1 MVDIVVVGSLN
12 MDLVVRVAKM
22 PLSGETVVGSDL
34 ALVPGG
40 KGANQAVA
48 AAKQGL
54 SVSMVGCVGND
65 PFGPR
70 LIQGL
75 KEAGVSTD
83 YIRQVNHTSTGTALI
98 FLEEGGDNR
107 IVISPGANGQVS
119 QADIDRTAGLIQT
132 AKIALFQFEIPMSV
146 IDYGLQMTHRFGV
159 ATLVNPAP
167 YRPFPSEWL
176 SKITY
181 LVPNESEAWRITGI
195 EVTDLSSA
203 QKAAEKLLKDGAS
216 TVILTLGEMGAL
228 LATPGGVLHV
238 PAPEVEVVDT
248 TAAGDSFIG
257 GLSAALVWGY
267 PIEEAVRYAVCAGT
281 LAVTKF
287 GAQTSIPSL
296 EETRRFYE
304 AVNKKPP
311 KIS

>member
-1 MVDIVVVGSLN
+1 MIDLVVIGSLN
-12 MDLVVRVAKM
+12 MDLVVRVPQM
-22 PLSGETVVGSDL
+22 PLPGETVVGSDL

-40 KGANQAVA
+40 KGANQAAA

-54 SVSMVGCVGND
+54 SVAMVGCVGND

-75 KEAGVSTD
+75 QEVGVSTD
-83 YIRQVNHTSTGTALI
+83 YIRQVEHTSTGTALI

-107 IVISPGANGQVS
+107 IVVSPGANGQVS
-119 QADIDRTAGLIQT
+119 LTDIDRAAGMIQT
-132 AKIALFQFEIPMSV
+132 AKIVLFQFEISMPV
-146 IDYGLQMTHRFGV
+146 IEYALQMTHRFGV
-159 ATLVNPAP
+159 VTLVNPAP
-167 YRPFPSEWL
+167 YRSFPPDWL

-181 LVPNESEAWRITGI
+181 LVPNESEAWRMTGI
-195 EVTDLSSA
+195 EVIDLISA
-203 QKAAEKLLKDGAS
+203 QKAAEILLHEGAS
-216 TVILTLGEMGAL
+216 NVILTLGEMGAL
-228 LATPGGVLHV
+228 LASPGRVLHI
-238 PAPEVEVVDT
+238 PAAHVDVVDT

-287 GAQTSIPSL
+287 GAQTSIPNL
-296 EETRRFYE
+296 QETRRFYE
-304 AVNKKPP
+304 AMKENN
-311 KIS
+311 